1 MLKLI
6 QLHDNT
12 YFMSILQF
20 CATRKGTQQ
29 AANVLIKDARF
40 VMNGHHKQRLV
51 TVANSLK
58 DAKLKGVYIHVH
70 VYTLRLLWVLTV
82 FCLKH
87 SH

>member
-1 MLKLI
+1 MYTSYNCMVINLLCA
-6 QLHDNT
+6 L
-12 YFMSILQF
+12 LQF

-58 DAKLKGVYIHVH
+58 DAKLRGVYVS
-70 VYTLRLLWVLTV
+70 TV
-82 FCLKH
+82 
-87 SH
+87 